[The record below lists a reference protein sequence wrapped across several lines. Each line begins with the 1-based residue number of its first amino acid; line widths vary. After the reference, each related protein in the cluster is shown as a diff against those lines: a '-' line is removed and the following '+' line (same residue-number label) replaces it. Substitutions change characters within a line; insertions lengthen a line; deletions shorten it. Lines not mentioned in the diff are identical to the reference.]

1 MFMSHTDVVPVEDES
16 KWRFPPFSA
25 TIADGRIFGRG
36 ATDCKGL
43 LTAQLMAVRI
53 LKRNGIELEDGLI
66 LAAGADEE
74 HGGRYGFGWLAD
86 NYPEKLAAPFAVN
99 EGGGTPIEAAGALTY
114 VLGVGEKGRLQV
126 EIDVKGTSS
135 HASVPWQGT
144 NALYRLSRA
153 LSSIEG
159 FEADRDTSGA
169 IFDHLSTFAIEHA
182 PSAENVDD
190 IIAEIEPDNPRFASM
205 LRALSRMT
213 LTPTMV
219 RGGIKSNSVPES
231 IRLTC
236 DVRTLPHQD
245 DDYVQAAVGRGV
257 GRCTGRVIRN
267 RLHGA
272 AKLFAIRIAAL
283 RQHPACHRAG
293 PAAGQHP
300 VGAGDQQR
308 VYRLAVHPAPGHGDL
323 RLLRLPPGRRPDA
336 QLHPRHQRVGGHQ
349 EPGERHQDHAGPGL
363 RHAGGEIA
371 WGTTT
376 CGLTATGQ
384 IALVTLNR
392 PEKLNA
398 IDRHLHHDMMAACE
412 ELRDDDDVRVVVF
425 TGEGRGFCSGADL
438 TGARPNDEDA
448 GRGERLDEYNW
459 VGRQALMV
467 YRDLNKPT
475 IAAVNGVAAGAG
487 MGLALACDMRVG
499 CENTRFKTVFIERS
513 LSPDSGLS
521 YFLPRIVGVE
531 PGV

>member
-1 MFMSHTDVVPVEDES
+1 MPDLTDLFRQVDQAENDIVALEQALVRIPSVNTGFMPTGDETPVCELAHDFLAEDGIQSEILESAPNRGNLIARLEGRSGNAGLMFMSHTDVVPVEDES

-245 DDYVQAAVGRGV
+245 DDYVRQQLDEVLADVPGV
-257 GRCTGRVIRN
+257 S
-267 RLHGA
+267 
-272 AKLFAIRIAAL
+272 
-283 RQHPACHRAG
+283 
-293 PAAGQHP
+293 
-300 VGAGDQQR
+300 
-308 VYRLAVHPAPGHGDL
+308 Y
-323 RLLRLPPGRRPDA
+323 
-336 QLHPRHQRVGGHQ
+336 
-349 EPGERHQDHAGPGL
+349 
-363 RHAGGEIA
+363 EI
-371 WGTTT
+371 
-376 CGLTATGQ
+376 
-384 IALVTLNR
+384 
-392 PEKLNA
+392 
-398 IDRHLHHDMMAACE
+398 DYM
-412 ELRDDDDVRVVVF
+412 
-425 TGEGRGFCSGADL
+425 
-438 TGARPNDEDA
+438 ARPNSSPFESPLSDSIRRVT
-448 GRGERLDEYNW
+448 G
-459 VGRQALMV
+459 QALQ
-467 YRDLNKPT
+467 RDNIQWVPAISNGFTDSRFTRPLGTVTYGFSGSHPDDDPMLNYT
-475 IAAVNGVAAGAG
+475 HGTNESAGIKSLVSG
-487 MGLALACDMRVG
+487 TKIMLGLACDMLAV
-499 CENTRFKTVFIERS
+499 K
-513 LSPDSGLS
+513 
-521 YFLPRIVGVE
+521 
-531 PGV
+531 

>member
-1 MFMSHTDVVPVEDES
+1 MPDLNDLFRQVDEAENDIIALEQALVRIPSVNTGFMPTGDETPVCELARDFLAEDGIESEILESAPNRGNLIARLEGRSGNAGLMFMSHTDVVPVEDES

-25 TIADGRIFGRG
+25 TIADGRVFGRG

-169 IFDHLSTFAIEHA
+169 IFDHLSTFAIEHK

-190 IIAEIEPDNPRFASM
+190 IIAEIETDNPRFASM

-219 RGGIKSNSVPES
+219 HGGIKSNSVPES

-245 DDYVQAAVGRGV
+245 DNYVRQQLDEVLADVPGVSYEIDY
-257 GRCTGRVIRN
+257 
-267 RLHGA
+267 
-272 AKLFAIRIAAL
+272 
-283 RQHPACHRAG
+283 
-293 PAAGQHP
+293 
-300 VGAGDQQR
+300 
-308 VYRLAVHPAPGHGDL
+308 
-323 RLLRLPPGRRPDA
+323 
-336 QLHPRHQRVGGHQ
+336 
-349 EPGERHQDHAGPGL
+349 
-363 RHAGGEIA
+363 
-371 WGTTT
+371 
-376 CGLTATGQ
+376 
-384 IALVTLNR
+384 
-392 PEKLNA
+392 
-398 IDRHLHHDMMAACE
+398 M
-412 ELRDDDDVRVVVF
+412 
-425 TGEGRGFCSGADL
+425 
-438 TGARPNDEDA
+438 ARPNSSPFESPLSDSIRRVT
-448 GRGERLDEYNW
+448 G
-459 VGRQALMV
+459 QALQ
-467 YRDLNKPT
+467 RDNIQWVPAISNGFTDSRFTRPLGTVTYGFSGSHPDDDPMLNFSHGTNESVGIKSLVSGT
-475 IAAVNGVAAGAG
+475 KIMLG
-487 MGLALACDMRVG
+487 LACDMLAV
-499 CENTRFKTVFIERS
+499 K
-513 LSPDSGLS
+513 
-521 YFLPRIVGVE
+521 
-531 PGV
+531 

>member
-1 MFMSHTDVVPVEDES
+1 MPDLTDLFRQVDEAENDIIALEQALVRIPSVNTGFMPTGDETPVCELACDFLAADGIESEILESAPNRGNLIARLEGRSGNAGLMFMSHTDVVPVEDES

-25 TIADGRIFGRG
+25 TIADGRVFGRG

-169 IFDHLSTFAIEHA
+169 IFDHLSTFAIEHK
-182 PSAENVDD
+182 PSADNVDD
-190 IIAEIEPDNPRFASM
+190 IIAEIETDNPRFASM

-245 DDYVQAAVGRGV
+245 DDYVRQQLDEVLADIPGV
-257 GRCTGRVIRN
+257 S
-267 RLHGA
+267 
-272 AKLFAIRIAAL
+272 
-283 RQHPACHRAG
+283 
-293 PAAGQHP
+293 
-300 VGAGDQQR
+300 
-308 VYRLAVHPAPGHGDL
+308 Y
-323 RLLRLPPGRRPDA
+323 
-336 QLHPRHQRVGGHQ
+336 
-349 EPGERHQDHAGPGL
+349 
-363 RHAGGEIA
+363 EI
-371 WGTTT
+371 
-376 CGLTATGQ
+376 
-384 IALVTLNR
+384 
-392 PEKLNA
+392 
-398 IDRHLHHDMMAACE
+398 DYM
-412 ELRDDDDVRVVVF
+412 
-425 TGEGRGFCSGADL
+425 
-438 TGARPNDEDA
+438 ARPNSSPFDSPLSDSIRRVT
-448 GRGERLDEYNW
+448 G
-459 VGRQALMV
+459 QALQ
-467 YRDLNKPT
+467 RDNIQWVPAISNGFTDSRFTRPLGTVTYGFSGSHPDDDPMLNYSHGT
-475 IAAVNGVAAGAG
+475 NESAGIKSLVSG
-487 MGLALACDMRVG
+487 TKIMLGLACDMLAV
-499 CENTRFKTVFIERS
+499 K
-513 LSPDSGLS
+513 
-521 YFLPRIVGVE
+521 
-531 PGV
+531 

>member
-1 MFMSHTDVVPVEDES
+1 MPDLPELFRQVDEVQDDIVALEQALVRIPSVNTGFMPTGDETPVCELARDFLAEDGVESEILESAPNRGNLIARLEGRSGNARLMFMSHTDVVPVEDDS

-25 TIADGRIFGRG
+25 TIADGRVFGRG
-36 ATDCKGL
+36 ASDCKGL

-86 NYPEKLAAPFAVN
+86 NHPEKLAAPYAVN

-126 EIDVKGTSS
+126 EIDVKGTSA
-135 HASVPWQGT
+135 HASMPWQGT

-169 IFDHLSTFAIEHA
+169 IFDHLSTFAIEHR

-245 DDYVQAAVGRGV
+245 DQYVREQLDEVLADVPGVSYEIDY
-257 GRCTGRVIRN
+257 
-267 RLHGA
+267 
-272 AKLFAIRIAAL
+272 
-283 RQHPACHRAG
+283 
-293 PAAGQHP
+293 
-300 VGAGDQQR
+300 
-308 VYRLAVHPAPGHGDL
+308 
-323 RLLRLPPGRRPDA
+323 
-336 QLHPRHQRVGGHQ
+336 
-349 EPGERHQDHAGPGL
+349 
-363 RHAGGEIA
+363 
-371 WGTTT
+371 
-376 CGLTATGQ
+376 
-384 IALVTLNR
+384 
-392 PEKLNA
+392 
-398 IDRHLHHDMMAACE
+398 M
-412 ELRDDDDVRVVVF
+412 
-425 TGEGRGFCSGADL
+425 
-438 TGARPNDEDA
+438 ARPNSSPFDSA
-448 GRGERLDEYNW
+448 LSQSIRR
-459 VGRQALMV
+459 VTAQALQ
-467 YRDLNKPT
+467 RDDIQWVPAISNGFTDSRFTRPLGTVTYGFSGSHPDDDPMLNYTHGTNESVGIRSLVSGTK
-475 IAAVNGVAAGAG
+475 IMLG
-487 MGLALACDMRVG
+487 LACDMLAV
-499 CENTRFKTVFIERS
+499 K
-513 LSPDSGLS
+513 
-521 YFLPRIVGVE
+521 
-531 PGV
+531 